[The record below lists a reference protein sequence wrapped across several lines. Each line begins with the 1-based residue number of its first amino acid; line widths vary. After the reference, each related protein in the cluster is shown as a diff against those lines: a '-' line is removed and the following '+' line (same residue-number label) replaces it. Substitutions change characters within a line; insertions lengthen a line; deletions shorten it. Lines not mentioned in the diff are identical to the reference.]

1 MTMPDIQFTSTA
13 DGMSIAYGSTGGG
26 DPLVMTP
33 GWVSHLEL
41 AWTGNA
47 GAFNERLARS
57 HRIIQFD
64 GRGTGLSDRKVDD
77 ISVEARLRDLEAV
90 VEQLNLDTF
99 ALFGVSQWS
108 PVAMLYASRHPEKVS
123 KLLLY
128 APFCS
133 GFVGDKRDEL
143 AQALLSLIRAEWG
156 VGARTTMGF
165 IHPDADREHQE
176 ASLEFLRKASS
187 GDVAARLLE
196 EGMFNV
202 DVCGIVPAL
211 QMPSLVMHRRDDNAI
226 RWENGRQVASLLPN
240 VRFVPLEGDHHLPE
254 DGDSGAVL
262 RAIEDFLGVETPST
276 DTPPASPAARYADAP
291 VTLLFTD
298 IEGSTTLT
306 ERLGDARA
314 QELLRD
320 HDSIVRQALNAR
332 GGSEIKH
339 TGDGIMASFPSA
351 SGALEAAIAMQRS
364 LAQRNEEQPDEAILV
379 RIGLNSGEPVRDG
392 DDLFG
397 TSVQLARRIC
407 DKAAPGQ
414 ILASNVVREL
424 VAGKGFL
431 FADLGETAL
440 RGFEDPIRVY
450 EVRWSE

>member
-1 MTMPDIQFTSTA
+1 M
-13 DGMSIAYGSTGGG
+13 
-26 DPLVMTP
+26 
-33 GWVSHLEL
+33 
-41 AWTGNA
+41 
-47 GAFNERLARS
+47 
-57 HRIIQFD
+57 FD
-64 GRGTGLSDRKVDD
+64 GRGTGLSDRRIDD
-77 ISVEARLRDLEAV
+77 VTVEARLQDLEAV
-90 VEQLNLDTF
+90 VAQLNLDTF
-99 ALFGVSQWS
+99 ALYGMSQWS
-108 PVAMLYASRHPEKVS
+108 PVAMLYASRHPEQVS

-143 AQALLSLIRAEWG
+143 AQALLGLIRAEWG

-176 ASLEFLRKASS
+176 ASLEFLRKSSS
-187 GDVAARLLE
+187 GEIAARLLE

-202 DVCGIVPAL
+202 DVCDIVPEL
-211 QMPSLVMHRRDDNAI
+211 KMPSLVMHRRDDNAV
-226 RWENGRQVASLLPN
+226 RWENGRKVASLLPN
-240 VRFVPLEGDHHLPE
+240 VKFVQLEGDHHLPE
-254 DGDSGAVL
+254 DGDSEAIL
-262 RAIEDFLGVETPST
+262 RVIEDFLGVEKPASG
-276 DTPPASPAARYADAP
+276 TPPAPATQSYADAP

-306 ERLGDARA
+306 DRLGDAKA

-320 HDSIVRQALNAR
+320 HNRIVRQALSAR
-332 GGSEIKH
+332 GGSEVKH

-351 SGALEAAIAMQRS
+351 SGALDAAISMQRL
-364 LAQRNEEQPDEAILV
+364 LAKRNEEQPDEAVQV
-379 RIGLNSGEPVRDG
+379 RIGLNSGEPVREG

-407 DKAAPGQ
+407 DTAAPGQ

-431 FADLGETAL
+431 FADLGESAM

>member
-1 MTMPDIQFTSTA
+1 MTTPEIQFTSTA
-13 DGMSIAYGSTGGG
+13 DGVSIAYATTGEGN
-26 DPLVMTP
+26 PLVMTP

-41 AWTGNA
+41 IWTRKL
-47 GAFNERLARS
+47 GAFNERLAQS
-57 HRIIQFD
+57 HRLIQFD

-90 VEQLNLDTF
+90 VEELHLDTF
-99 ALFGVSQWS
+99 ALAGMSQWS

-128 APFCS
+128 APFCR
-133 GFVGDKRDEL
+133 GFVGDEGDEL
-143 AQALLSLIRAEWG
+143 AQALLGLIRAEWG
-156 VGARTTMGF
+156 VGARATMGF
-165 IHPDADREHQE
+165 VHPDADREHQE
-176 ASLEFLRKASS
+176 ASLAHLSKASS
-187 GDVAARLLE
+187 GDIAARLLE
-196 EGMFNV
+196 ESMFNV
-202 DVCGIVPAL
+202 DVCDVLPA
-211 QMPSLVMHRRDDNAI
+211 QKTPSLVMHRRRDKAI
-226 RWENGRQVASLLPN
+226 GWENGRRVASLLPN
-240 VRFVPLEGDHHLPE
+240 VKFVPLEGDHHLPE
-254 DGDSGAVL
+254 DGDSEAVL

-276 DTPPASPAARYADAP
+276 DTQAAAAATSYADAP

-306 ERLGDARA
+306 ERLGDAKA

-320 HDSIVRQALNAR
+320 HNDIVRQALSAR
-332 GGSEIKH
+332 GGSEVKH

-364 LAQRNEEQPDEAILV
+364 LAKRNEEQPDEAIHV
-379 RIGLNSGEPVRDG
+379 RIGLNSGEPVREG

-407 DKAAPGQ
+407 DKAVPGQ

-431 FADLGETAL
+431 FADLGETAM